1 MEAAATRATLSGT
14 LCSSCGSRDGADGD
28 GALVEFGA
36 IGFSCVL
43 VGPHP
48 ETAGPAGRIDGKTGE
63 GFVVVDVGCAFHAQ
77 GRGGDEESTIGSV
90 VFVGKL

>member
-36 IGFSCVL
+36 IGFSCVP

-77 GRGGDEESTIGSV
+77 DRGGDEESTIGSV